1 MNPWDSYL
9 SPEDRVTLAR
19 GKWSQPARPG
29 CRPAVISIDVQ
40 NYMVGQRGEPDAG
53 YPFSCGAVGWQAVD
67 ASKEILAAARAI
79 GAPVIY
85 TRFAL
90 DASGE
95 EGGTFTRKVG
105 QGQGVNAFVEG
116 SHGAEL
122 VAEVGPQPGELV
134 FVKKKVSAFFGT
146 PLLSYLVD
154 RQVDT
159 VIVIGGSTSNC
170 VRATVVDAS
179 QYNFRV
185 LVPQEAV
192 FDRIPLSHA
201 VALFDMNR
209 AYADVLPTSEVIA
222 YLHGLAGP
230 LPDGSSTDP
239 RSPAFL
245 PGDRCATQKG

>member
-1 MNPWDSYL
+1 MNPWESYL
-9 SPEDRVTLAR
+9 SPQDRATLAR
-19 GKWSQPARPG
+19 GKWGQASRPG
-29 CRPAVISIDVQ
+29 RRPAVISIDVQ

-105 QGQGVNAFVEG
+105 QGKGPNAFVEG

-122 VAEVGPQPGELV
+122 VAEVGPQPGDLV

-154 RQVDT
+154 RQIDT
-159 VIVIGGSTSNC
+159 VIVVGGSTSNC

-185 LVPQEAV
+185 LVPHEAV

-209 AYADVLPTSEVIA
+209 TYADVLPASEVVA
-222 YLHGLAGP
+222 YLRGLGGAM
-230 LPDGSSTDP
+230 PDGPSIDP
-239 RSPAFL
+239 RSTDFVPV
-245 PGDRCATQKG
+245 GSCATQKG